1 MEGEVPIHQ
10 LPTLQVALEPL
21 PVIIIT
27 TITILQSIEGL
38 DLQVKSFFFGKKT
51 IFF

>member
-1 MEGEVPIHQ
+1 MEGEVPIIHKM
-10 LPTLQVALEPL
+10 LPTQPQVALEHPP

-38 DLQVKSFFFGKKT
+38 DLQV
-51 IFF
+51 